1 MNRCP
6 NRDCEHHGID
16 GCYKNIE
23 LVECEAGGLRCLQYT
38 PRITCKGETFR
49 FSAWTLPCRWGNT
62 AALMEQY
69 SNG

>member
-38 PRITCKGETFR
+38 PRITCKDLDAPFK
-49 FSAWTLPCRWGNT
+49 SNCRKLGGKWR
-62 AALMEQY
+62 
-69 SNG
+69 SNKVTKVLK

>member
-6 NRDCEHHGID
+6 NADCEHHGYD

-38 PRITCKGETFR
+38 PRITRKDLDAPF
-49 FSAWTLPCRWGNT
+49 N
-62 AALMEQY
+62 
-69 SNG
+69 SNCIRKAGRYHNAR